1 MTTQELQDK
10 LSSGD
15 VWYEALVDLHRWFA
29 EAVARRDM
37 MQVKQVLD
45 LMQRLD
51 LI

>member
-1 MTTQELQDK
+1 MEELQEK

-15 VWYEALVDLHRWFA
+15 VWYEALLDVHRWFG

-45 LMQRLD
+45 LMERLE